1 MFNDLRTPY
10 RGLKVGNRMFG
21 VLMFLFESYISG
33 QFNFQTMPDDLNAKL
48 RHQGFRQ
55 DEIAQALD
63 WMGKLPKKDKAEIK
77 TAKSVPQESPIYTHG
92 TRVFSGWESTR
103 LSTDARGLLLSLE
116 QCGILNSNARELVIE
131 QALALD
137 IDYIDALELKLIVL
151 MVLGAHLESNRD
163 MVMLQEFILSEQS
176 LEALH

>member
-1 MFNDLRTPY
+1 
-10 RGLKVGNRMFG
+10 MFG

-33 QFNFQTMPDDLNAKL
+33 QFNFQAMPDDLNAKL

-63 WMGKLPKKDKAEIK
+63 WVGKLPKKDKAE
-77 TAKSVPQESPIYTHG
+77 TNTTKSILEAPPIHTQG
-92 TRVFSGWESTR
+92 MRVFSGWESTR
-103 LSTDARGLLLSLE
+103 LSSDARGLLFALE
-116 QCGILNSNARELVIE
+116 QCGILDSRTRELVIE

-137 IDYIDALELKLIVL
+137 IDYIDCLELKLIVL

-163 MVMLQEFILSEQS
+163 IVMLQEFILSDQS
-176 LEALH
+176 FETLH